1 MAAGTPQSLFGV
13 LTVQKVG
20 RWACNSYYFD
30 KRLIFVFDKSKFNG
44 TMSGRKLFL
53 LDSPIEQSNKTR
65 LMYLLLALSCF
76 CFGLLLNFTYRP
88 YVYRNHINDLHFADV
103 IGNIAA
109 VPAGAFFFYAMNE
122 SIRYNK
128 FAILVIDFL
137 IWCFYEVAISA
148 TFDWWDILASLIMC
162 FVTYPILLVLE
173 KRVSN

>member
-1 MAAGTPQSLFGV
+1 M
-13 LTVQKVG
+13 
-20 RWACNSYYFD
+20 
-30 KRLIFVFDKSKFNG
+30 
-44 TMSGRKLFL
+44 
-53 LDSPIEQSNKTR
+53 
-65 LMYLLLALSCF
+65 
-76 CFGLLLNFTYRP
+76 

-173 KRVSN
+173 KRVPN

>member
-1 MAAGTPQSLFGV
+1 
-13 LTVQKVG
+13 
-20 RWACNSYYFD
+20 
-30 KRLIFVFDKSKFNG
+30 
-44 TMSGRKLFL
+44 MSGRKLFL

-173 KRVSN
+173 KRVPNCNQLH